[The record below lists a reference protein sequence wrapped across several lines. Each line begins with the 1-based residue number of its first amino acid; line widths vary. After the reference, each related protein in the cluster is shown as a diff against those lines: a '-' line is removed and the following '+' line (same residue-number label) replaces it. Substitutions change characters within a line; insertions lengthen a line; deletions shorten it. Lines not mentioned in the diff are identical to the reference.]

1 MVCCHAST
9 DDLHGAKALPMSPQ
23 HDTPKSKRKP
33 DAGVASPPKNASPG
47 IAASPTP
54 RTRRFSPGRAANAFR
69 IGRSGGTGTARAKPS
84 SGRPRPAWH
93 AWTASPSR
101 ISPGSRSRWSGS
113 SCSPTASPSTR
124 SGSGASSWSTR
135 VTPTPSCKTFS
146 RRCAPGRPGART
158 CLSRCASI
166 RRSSR
171 LVHASRVHTMS
182 RPLDRCPGG
191 VRRSKGRSAAPCQK
205 HNGTFRGTA
214 WGVAGLLPDGA
225 MPPGGSPRPRPGP
238 RADAAT

>member
-1 MVCCHAST
+1 
-9 DDLHGAKALPMSPQ
+9 MSPATRYAKKQ
-23 HDTPKSKRKP
+23 TQASRRCRLIAQERLARDRRQP
-33 DAGVASPPKNASPG
+33 DAQDQEVLARQVRQRLQDMQERWDRDG
-47 IAASPTP
+47 
-54 RTRRFSPGRAANAFR
+54 TRE
-69 IGRSGGTGTARAKPS
+69 ARVREPQA
-84 SGRPRPAWH
+84 R
-93 AWTASPSR
+93 PSR
-101 ISPGSRSRWSGS
+101 LSPGSRSRWIGS

-146 RRCAPGRPGART
+146 RRCAPGMRGART

-191 VRRSKGRSAAPCQK
+191 GRRSLGQSAAPCQK
-205 HNGTFRGTA
+205 HNGTLIGTS
-214 WGVAGLLPDGA
+214 WGVAGLLPEGA
-225 MPPGGSPRPRPGP
+225 MPPGVSPRPRPGP